1 MITSRVLIDCGP
13 LVAIVRSSQPDHHT
27 CVDCLKDLR
36 LPLLTCWP
44 VITEACYLLRQRPEQ
59 VKSLLDGFRTGLL
72 ELLPLTESD
81 IPRIQSIMDRFA
93 DQSFQLA
100 DVCMMYLAE
109 REGIQK
115 VFTLDRRDFSVFRTA
130 DGKALEILPVTGP

>member
-1 MITSRVLIDCGP
+1 
-13 LVAIVRSSQPDHHT
+13 LVAIFRSSQPDHQA

-44 VITEACYLLRQRPEQ
+44 VITEACYLLRHRPEQ
-59 VKSLLDGFRTGLL
+59 VKSLLDGFQTGLL

-81 IPRIQSIMDRFA
+81 IPRVQSIIDRFA

-100 DVCMMYLAE
+100 DACMMHLAE
-109 REGIQK
+109 RENIQK

-130 DGKALEILPVTGP
+130 DDRALEILPNPGI